1 MAWIQRTAES
11 AQLATS
17 VCLGSLLL
25 GEVGLFDGLPATT
38 HWMFLD
44 ELRRIAP
51 RADVRSGVR
60 YTDAGKL
67 LSSAGISAGIDMA
80 LHALERLYGHEV
92 AAQTARILEY
102 DYWEGGRVAQPVG

>member
-1 MAWIQRTAES
+1 M
-11 AQLATS
+11 
-17 VCLGSLLL
+17 GSLLL
-25 GEVGLFDGLPATT
+25 GELGLFDGAPATT

-51 RADVRSGVR
+51 RAEVRGGVR
-60 YTDAGKL
+60 YADAGRL

-80 LHALERLYGHEV
+80 LHALERLHGPAV

-102 DYWEGGRVAQPVG
+102 DYREGAQAAPPGG